1 MAGVNRY
8 TQVNY
13 DVPYSS
19 YVKPPLEMLQA
30 VGAGMQDKYDN
41 SLKELNTS
49 SDPIGKL
56 KLQAGLKI
64 YDKSAPGGITDVS
77 TQWENHKS
85 QYLQMLDIEKQ
96 SIIDDYLK
104 DQDTGKFNQRKNQY
118 LNKAK
123 MVHSDLASKEQIA
136 GQIVAQNEALS
147 KSESFAKN
155 PAYAAKQIS
164 YNTNYINNLLNG
176 NAGEYMAP
184 GVAKEVDMEDVIN
197 KDTSNWQKS
206 DLGSTAY
213 TDGQYIHDI
222 NTKGITGTRVYDYA
236 NRVWNDPNHSAR
248 AMANLELEHYL
259 GITGQGYNDKHTYKD
274 YQRDSKGN
282 IVKGKDGQPVMVD
295 KKGKI
300 GDLFMEQKKQDYSNA
315 LADKLV
321 HVEKNVG
328 LKSDAYGLYNMKKAD
343 AEEEQRRQFEMSI
356 QDVAA
361 AGASTDESFT
371 QVAKSVLGD
380 KFDFVGGKLHYN
392 ATQEG
397 DKFVNILG
405 KEISVKDLS
414 NESTSKLKQLFP
426 FAQVGSF
433 TGKGYQIMMPNDKG
447 DWETYEYKVNTKAK
461 NDGLMKDRENVTD
474 MAKRLGYTG
483 KDMDGSMKAVEKYMN
498 TVYNLETQATQFP
511 SGFENYLSN
520 EFNTKLDDKGNI
532 LDPGHLA
539 NVTIKNANGES
550 IKAEEG
556 SIADMKKN
564 ILKGARLS
572 GFSKT
577 LTNDNIKPGDM
588 EMVGSDGQRYI
599 ISTGKQNLQKAA
611 TKSHR
616 LLTSVNNYVMKGN
629 KSIDTKEADVLETGI
644 SSYLNKKFGAN
655 ITKGAINVTN
665 KEVDS
670 RGNEYITYIIN
681 GPNGEPQPGTLIF
694 KQDPKT
700 GTYVP
705 QANVPLMEAARLLD
719 SDGTAEHVKFFNPK
733 STDRFTKDDEIQS
746 EQAN

>member
-1 MAGVNRY
+1 MSVNRY
-8 TQVNY
+8 VSIDYNA
-13 DVPYSS
+13 PMSN

-30 VGAGMQDKYDN
+30 VGSAMQDKYDT

-49 SDPIGKL
+49 TDPIGKIN
-56 KLQAGLKI
+56 LQSGMKI
-64 YDKSAPGGITDVS
+64 YDKTAPGGITDVS

-85 QYLQMLDIEKQ
+85 QYMKMLDDERQ
-96 SIIDDYLK
+96 SIVDDYLK
-104 DQDTGKFNQRKNQY
+104 DQDTNKFNQRKNQY
-118 LNKAK
+118 INKAK

-136 GQIVAQNEALS
+136 KQIVKQNEELS
-147 KSESFAKN
+147 KSESFARN

-164 YNTNYINNLLNG
+164 YNTNYINSLLKG
-176 NAGEYMAP
+176 DAGEYMAP
-184 GVAKEVDMEDVIN
+184 GVAKQIDMEDVIN
-197 KDTSNWQKS
+197 KDTTNWKQS

-259 GITGQGYNDKHTYKD
+259 GTTGQKYNDEHPYKD

-282 IVKGKDGQPVMVD
+282 IVKGKDGQPIMVD
-295 KKGKI
+295 KKGKL
-300 GDLFMEQKKQDYSNA
+300 GDLFLEQKKQDYSNA

-321 HVEKNVG
+321 HTEKDVN

-343 AEEEQRRQFEMSI
+343 AEEEARRQYELSI

-371 QVAKSVLGD
+371 KVVKNVLGD

-397 DKFVNILG
+397 EQYVNILG
-405 KEISVKDLS
+405 KEIPYSELT
-414 NESTSKLKQLFP
+414 NTSTSKLKQLFP
-426 FAQVGSF
+426 FASVSS
-433 TGKGYQIMMPNDKG
+433 TGKDKVSIMMPDDNG
-447 DWETYEYKVNTKAK
+447 NWANYEYKVNTRGK
-461 NDGLMKDRENVTD
+461 NEGLMNDHKNVTE
-474 MAKRLGYTG
+474 MASRLGYTG
-483 KDMDGSMKAVEKYMN
+483 KDMDGSMKAIEKYMG
-498 TVYNLETQATQFP
+498 TIYNLETQATQFP

-520 EFNTKLDDKGNI
+520 EFNTKVDKEGNI

-539 NVTIKNANGES
+539 NVTIKNANGETV
-550 IKAEEG
+550 KGENG
-556 SIADMKKN
+556 TIADTKKN

-577 LTNDNIKPGDM
+577 LTNDNIKPGDI

-599 ISTGKQNLQKAA
+599 ISTGKQNLQESA

-616 LLTSVNNYVMKGN
+616 LLTSINDYVMKGT
-629 KSIDTKEADVLETGI
+629 KSIHKDEASELEDGI
-644 SSYLNKKFGAN
+644 SGYLNKKFGAS

-681 GPNGEPQPGTLIF
+681 GPTGEPQPGTLIF
-694 KQDPKT
+694 SRDSKT

-705 QANVPLMEAARLLD
+705 QANVPLMEAARMLD
-719 SDGTAEHVKFFNPK
+719 SDGLHKHVKFYDPK
-733 STDRFTKDDEIQS
+733 STDRFTKEEETYTDET
-746 EQAN
+746 N